1 MPALRFVLPVV
12 CLLLL
17 FLALPAAAEDEKSEL
32 WVYRKGENTTEIDVA
47 SMPDAIRKAL
57 HAQLTA
63 TGWSRVEAAPV
74 EEERAKPEA
83 TAKKG
88 DADKPAVSEATKKDL
103 EEIVRRGGTLP
114 GGFVPHGM
122 GPGGPLGGAQG
133 EALMQ
138 ALAKATGKLLLRY
151 LDVKDDPVKGPVYE
165 DVLRNLARS
174 LIDGGGG
181 QAGMQQMGM
190 RLMGSLMGGMQDP
203 AKAPVYREIMGIF
216 SEVMGAAMRG
226 AMGAGMPPG
235 MPRPP
240 QTPPAPTAGPTP
252 IAGPTPT
259 AGPFKDA
266 PRDIGGALIVYR
278 VQAIA
283 YGEFEI
289 LPGIGAVPPG
299 SAAAQAGFQPG
310 DRIEQVD
317 GKAVDAAGLKRAH
330 KVFSEGGKLTL
341 RLRRKDGSVEELEL
355 DISLEEAPAD
365 NR

>member
-1 MPALRFVLPVV
+1 MRALRSLLPVV

-17 FLALPAAAEDEKSEL
+17 FLALPAAADDEKSEL
-32 WVYRKGENTTEIDVA
+32 WVYRKGEHTTEIDVA

-63 TGWSRVEAAPV
+63 TGWSRVEAVSAKEGPAKG
-74 EEERAKPEA
+74 EE
-83 TAKKG
+83 TTKKD
-88 DADKPAVSEATKKDL
+88 DADKPAVSGATKKDL
-103 EEIVRRGGTLP
+103 EEIVKRGGTLP

-122 GPGGPLGGAQG
+122 GPGGPRGPGGMGPGGELGGAQG

-165 DVLRNLARS
+165 DVLRNLAKA

-181 QAGMQQMGM
+181 QAGIQQMGM
-190 RLMGSLMGGMQDP
+190 RLMGRFMGGMQDP
-203 AKAPVYREIMGIF
+203 DKAPVYREIMGIF

-226 AMGAGMPPG
+226 AMGGGMPPG

-240 QTPPAPTAGPTP
+240 KTPPA
-252 IAGPTPT
+252 PT

-266 PRDIGGALIVYR
+266 PRDIGGAVIVYR
-278 VQAIA
+278 MQATGP
-283 YGEFEI
+283 GEFEI

-317 GKAVDAAGLKRAH
+317 GKAVDAAGLKHAH
-330 KVFSEGGKLTL
+330 RVFSEGGKLTL

-365 NR
+365 DR